1 MRRDESGI
9 SLLEVVIAL
18 AIVMLVLYAAITF
31 FIGTVRQYKIQTK
44 IVETNVEGV
53 LGLELLRRDVES
65 LGFGLH
71 WNDGVTYAERNTGVT
86 AIDSLNDAP
95 AAPRPVVSINGAS
108 STVNG
113 SDYLVIRSARVG
125 MASAAG
131 KWTTLQTG
139 AGTHPWGPA
148 EEELA
153 AGDRVI
159 VIAPG
164 GVNQDQRTLVGPA
177 TGISFSS
184 PFPSGYAPPTDLTLS
199 DPDIFPANLVYGID
213 NGTLVRPFN
222 RAEYYIDNTA
232 GTIPQRCAAN
242 TGVLVKAVVRHDA
255 DGTTPDLLPLLDCV
269 ADMQV
274 VYGFDMDANPATELA
289 WSGDVATGGS
299 TAVLMRTR
307 LKEVRVHILAQEGQR
322 DDSFRYPS
330 PSVLVGP
337 DNVVGRSFDL
347 NGVIGSGYPNYRW
360 KVYSIVV
367 KPRNLAN

>member
-1 MRRDESGI
+1 VS
-9 SLLEVVIAL
+9 
-18 AIVMLVLYAAITF
+18 
-31 FIGTVRQYKIQTK
+31 
-44 IVETNVEGV
+44 
-53 LGLELLRRDVES
+53 
-65 LGFGLH
+65 
-71 WNDGVTYAERNTGVT
+71 
-86 AIDSLNDAP
+86 AIDNLNDSTAA

-108 STVNG
+108 FTVNG

-131 KWTTLQTG
+131 KWTTLQAG
-139 AGTHPWGPA
+139 AGTHAWGPA

-153 AGDRVI
+153 TGDRVI

-164 GVNQDQRTLVGPA
+164 GVNQDQRTLVDPA

-184 PFPSGYAPPTDLTLS
+184 PFPSGYAPPIDLTLS

-213 NGTLVRPFN
+213 NGPLVRPFN

-232 GTIPQRCAAN
+232 GTVPPRCAPT

-255 DGTTPDLLPLLDCV
+255 SGSTPDLLPLLDCV

-274 VYGFDMDANPATELA
+274 VFGFDMDANPATELV
-289 WSGDVATGGS
+289 WSGDISTGGS
-299 TAVLMRTR
+299 TAVLMRTQ
-307 LKEVRVHILAQEGQR
+307 LKEVRVHILTQEGQR
-322 DDSFRYPS
+322 DPS
-330 PSVLVGP
+330 YTHSVSSITVGSEGA
-337 DNVVGRSFDL
+337 GRSFDL
-347 NGVIGSGYPNYRW
+347 NGVIGSGYTNYRW